1 MWLLSVKP
9 PHVVIKWNW
18 NPILFYES
26 PCSYLAFLQKYLHF
40 AHSFTFSHG
49 MFRFSRGIFMTVQ
62 GCATT
67 WCNLPFCTS
76 SPRSARE
83 VDFFARLYTIEY
95 LYIYIHISTTL
106 YIYIYDYI
114 CVYIY
119 IVNSIYIYIYTVYII
134 YIYIHVRFYLQFD
147 VLLFVYS
154 FGDRYC
160 LYLFLLFIY
169 IYIYITLHCI
179 YGFWYRIHHWW
190 MWLNNVVGGQKIWLS
205 YMGFCQNLGHQSGF
219 VRKRLRGKTDP
230 SFWAV
235 HVLHVLCMNA
245 NIMSSWG

>member
-1 MWLLSVKP
+1 
-9 PHVVIKWNW
+9 VVQFA
-18 NPILFYES
+18 ILYFIAKVCARS
-26 PCSYLAFLQKYLHF
+26 RFLCQVVYHWIPVHK
-40 AHSFTFSHG
+40 
-49 MFRFSRGIFMTVQ
+49 
-62 GCATT
+62 
-67 WCNLPFCTS
+67 
-76 SPRSARE
+76 
-83 VDFFARLYTIEY
+83 
-95 LYIYIHISTTL
+95 YIYIHISTTL
-106 YIYIYDYI
+106 YIYDYI
-114 CVYIY
+114 CIYIY
-119 IVNSIYIYIYTVYII
+119 SKHYIYTVYI
-134 YIYIHVRFYLQFD
+134 IYIHVRFYLQFD

-160 LYLFLLFIY
+160 LYLFLLFL
-169 IYIYITLHCI
+169 YIYITLHCI

-205 YMGFCQNLGHQSGF
+205 YMGFRQNLGHQSGF

>member
-18 NPILFYES
+18 NPILLYES

-49 MFRFSRGIFMTVQ
+49 MFRFSHGIFIAVQ

-95 LYIYIHISTTL
+95 LYINI
-106 YIYIYDYI
+106 YIYIYIYTYQLH
-114 CVYIY
+114 YIY
-119 IVNSIYIYIYTVYII
+119 IWLHMYIYIYSKHYIYTVYII
-134 YIYIHVRFYLQFD
+134 YIYTRTF
-147 VLLFVYS
+147 LFTIRCFVICIFFRWS
-154 FGDRYC
+154 
-160 LYLFLLFIY
+160 LLFIFILIVY

-205 YMGFCQNLGHQSGF
+205 YMGFRQNLGHQSGF